1 MAVALLQSLMFPGIR
16 IDSLKCC
23 PLCSSS
29 LIAVEIG
36 GRQRLACS
44 LCQFVHWDNPKP
56 VTATVVPLDGGLV
69 LVKRKC
75 EPCVGWWC
83 LPGGFMEAG
92 ENPEQAARREVFEE
106 TGLTVEID
114 RLLDAQSP
122 GYGLNV
128 VILFYLAK
136 PAAGNLVAGDDA
148 IEGAINA
155 ESAAVVSREC
165 AVGDVA
171 GDSAI
176 NDEPAA
182 GVSLECAVAD
192 VAGEGALNQEPAASV
207 SRERAAGD
215 ISVEVARNVEA
226 SAAGRVSVECAVS
239 DDAIEVPDNI
249 KTAPVIGGGIL
260 ANDASGERYPDC
272 PLSR

>member
-148 IEGAINA
+148 IEVRAFKH
-155 ESAAVVSREC
+155 
-165 AVGDVA
+165 
-171 GDSAI
+171 
-176 NDEPAA
+176 DE
-182 GVSLECAVAD
+182 L
-192 VAGEGALNQEPAASV
+192 
-207 SRERAAGD
+207 
-215 ISVEVARNVEA
+215 
-226 SAAGRVSVECAVS
+226 
-239 DDAIEVPDNI
+239 PDNI
-249 KTAPVIGGGIL
+249 AFELHRRMVR
-260 ANDASGERYPDC
+260 DWFDGESSLWQAVRETE
-272 PLSR
+272 R